1 MKKMSPISRIL
12 TVIAS
17 LALIVTIFLPIWNI
31 DLVAPQY
38 PEGLSMQIWLNK
50 ITGQVDIINGL
61 NHYIGMK
68 HIKAEMFPEFTYL
81 VYIVGAFVVLG
92 LLVALI
98 GNRNVLLVFIFL
110 LIASG
115 VLAMYDFYQWGY
127 DYGHNLDPTA
137 AIQVPGLSYQPPL
150 IGKKQLLNF
159 TAVSYPAS
167 GGWIIVAAGAL
178 FIGAWILDTIR
189 NRKNQSKR
197 HQTNKKY
204 SNFSIP
210 FLILALTFS
219 SCQSSPEP
227 FNYGKDGC
235 HFCKMTIMSP
245 QFGAE
250 IITKKGKVY
259 KFDDMH
265 CLISALKKGSIK
277 QEEIAQN
284 LVINYQ
290 KENDFLNAETA
301 TYVVSD
307 QIHSP
312 MNSNAAALGNE
323 QAASELHKTVKGQVM
338 NWQALYNQ
346 VK

>member
-1 MKKMSPISRIL
+1 
-12 TVIAS
+12 
-17 LALIVTIFLPIWNI
+17 
-31 DLVAPQY
+31 
-38 PEGLSMQIWLNK
+38 MQIWLNK
-50 ITGQVDIINGL
+50 ITGQVEIINGL

-81 VYIVGAFVVLG
+81 VYIVGAFVILG

-98 GNRNVLLVFIFL
+98 GNRNVLLGFIFL
-110 LIASG
+110 LIAGG
-115 VLAMYDFYQWGY
+115 VAAMYDFYQWGY

-150 IGKKQLLNF
+150 IGHKKLLNF
-159 TAVSYPAS
+159 DAYSYPAS
-167 GGWIIVAAGAL
+167 GGWIIVVSGAL
-178 FIGAWILDTIR
+178 FIGAWILDSVR
-189 NRKNQSKR
+189 NRGNQKNR
-197 HQTNKKY
+197 HQVNKKY
-204 SNFSIP
+204 SQFTVPSI
-210 FLILALTFS
+210 IMALTFT
-219 SCQSSPEP
+219 SCQSGPEP

-250 IITKKGKVY
+250 IVTKKGKVY

-265 CLISALKKGSIK
+265 CLISAMKKGEIK
-277 QEEIAQN
+277 KEDVAQN

-312 MNSNAAALGNE
+312 MNSNAAALSNE
-323 QAASELHKTVKGQVM
+323 QAAVELHKTVNGEVM
-338 NWQALYNQ
+338 NWQTLFNQ
-346 VK
+346 VN